1 MSPYKCIYCIIEYE
15 NLLNLVNH
23 IVRDHPNKQL
33 KHLEKDTNG
42 KYIYADFGLSCQ
54 DVAKRIAK
62 GQTMAIDSMG
72 RLIFKKNRDA
82 PPKNDF
88 IHFNAETEKFMAG
101 VFSHLQEYGRADDF
115 LSILKHMTEG
125 W

>member
-1 MSPYKCIYCIIEYE
+1 M
-15 NLLNLVNH
+15 LNLVNH

-42 KYIYADFGLSCQ
+42 KYIYADFGLSSQ
-54 DVAKRIAK
+54 DVAAIRIVK

-82 PPKNDF
+82 PPKNDDF
-88 IHFNAETEKFMAG
+88 IHFKAETEKFMAG

-115 LSILKHMTEG
+115 LSILKHMSEG